1 MTQVPWMGHP
11 LKFQTEK
18 ATETLVARNF
28 NVCFTVLADPIK
40 PVLARSDDFNG
51 IYEER
56 AKRAFNP
63 LAFPYFL
70 LKVQL
75 KSKTV
80 LKCYQMAPE
89 AN

>member
-1 MTQVPWMGHP
+1 MGHP

-18 ATETLVARNF
+18 GTETLVARNF
-28 NVCFTVLADPIK
+28 HVCFTVLADPIK
-40 PVLARSDDFNG
+40 PVLERSDDFNE

-80 LKCYQMAPE
+80 PKCYQMAPE